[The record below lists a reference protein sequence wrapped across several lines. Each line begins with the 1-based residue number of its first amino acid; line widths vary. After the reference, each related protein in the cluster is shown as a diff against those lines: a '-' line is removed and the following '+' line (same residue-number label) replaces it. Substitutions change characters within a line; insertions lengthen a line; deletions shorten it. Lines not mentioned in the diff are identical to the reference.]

1 MKILRFNDNRIGVLK
16 DGDRVVD
23 VTDAVASHREKGPQ
37 NVIEEI
43 IAEFATYRDELQGR
57 ASSETGVP
65 LSDVRLLAPIPRPS
79 KCLAAFANYVDRSD
93 RSRDDLP
100 NEFFYKDTELLAP
113 EGTVELPDIP
123 PVLVYQPEAELAYV
137 IGKSA
142 QNVSQQDALDN
153 VFGYVP
159 FFDISARGM
168 TRRTTLL
175 SKGQR
180 TFGPCGPWITTKDEV
195 EDPHNLNVR
204 SWVNGELRQDYNTKH
219 MANYIPEQIAW
230 VTRFVSLRPGD
241 VVATGTFHVG
251 LGPLNDGD
259 VLEIE
264 IEGLGRARWF
274 TKGYGPR
281 KDIEFTPGITQ
292 VPIPE
297 GGMTRVE

>member
-1 MKILRFNDNRIGVLK
+1 MKILRFDDNRIGVLK
-16 DGDRVVD
+16 YEDRVVD

-43 IAEFATYRDELQGR
+43 IGEFDDYRDEFQNR
-57 ASSETGVP
+57 VSSEAGVP
-65 LSDVRLLAPIPRPS
+65 LSGVRLLAPIPRPS
-79 KCLAAFANYVDRSD
+79 KCLAAFANYVDRPD

-100 NEFFYKDTELLAP
+100 NEFFYKDTDLLAP

-137 IGKSA
+137 MGKPA
-142 QNVSQQDALDN
+142 QNVSQQDAMDH

-180 TFGPCGPWITTKDEV
+180 TFGPCGPWITTKDEI
-195 EDPHNLNVR
+195 ENPHDLNVR
-204 SWVNGELRQDYNTKH
+204 SWVNGEPRQDYNTGH

-230 VTRFVSLRPGD
+230 ATRFIGLRPGD
-241 VVATGTFHVG
+241 VVATGTYHVG

-274 TKGYGPR
+274 AKGFGPR
-281 KDIEFTPGITQ
+281 KEIEFTPGITQ
-292 VPIPE
+292 VPRPE